1 MGGATKDRTWNTLG
15 AKSQH
20 EDLWLTL
27 YTGPTG
33 LYPSVIWSLAYQ
45 RSPRA
50 VLSHARYLLSASS
63 PPSTSPGTLLRP
75 PSLVQGSI
83 PLSQRSPWAV
93 LSHTRYL
100 LPNKLAFSNLN
111 LSSNVHPTAIF
122 DPRHTHDS
130 SSSSWHARSRRLSQ
144 HPSCFH
150 ALGLLVLLIT
160 LIQQRRREE
169 TPGRD
174 LPVETSR
181 SESSPTFF
189 LM

>member
-1 MGGATKDRTWNTLG
+1 MGPASRWAAQPGWSKNRTWNTLG
-15 AKSQH
+15 AESQT

-50 VLSHARYLLSASS
+50 VFSHARYLLSASS
-63 PPSTSPGTLLRP
+63 PPATSTSPGTLLRP

-83 PLSQRSPWAV
+83 PLSQRSPRAV

-130 SSSSWHARSRRLSQ
+130 SSSSWHARSRHRFSQ
-144 HPSCFH
+144 HSSC
-150 ALGLLVLLIT
+150 
-160 LIQQRRREE
+160 EE
-169 TPGRD
+169 TF
-174 LPVETSR
+174 R
-181 SESSPTFF
+181 SASSPAFF
-189 LM
+189 LS